1 MLNLVTKTNFAPD
14 TADLTVDESQAAA
27 RAVVNLFARWD
38 VPDAVACDILGG
50 ISART
55 YARWKL
61 GQVGRVDRDL
71 GTRLSLLLGIHK
83 ALRYMFRDPQRGYDW
98 VSRPNA
104 MFSGQTPLQIMAQ
117 GNIFALA
124 RVRGFLDAERGAW

>member
-1 MLNLVTKTNFAPD
+1 MLNLVTNTDFAPD
-14 TADLTVDESQAAA
+14 TAELTVDESQAAA
-27 RAVVNLFARWD
+27 RAVVNLFGRWGVAD
-38 VPDAVACDILGG
+38 GVACTILGG

-83 ALRYMFRDPQRGYDW
+83 AVRYMFRDPQRGYDW
-98 VSRPNA
+98 INRPNA
-104 MFSGQTPLQIMAQ
+104 IFGGQTPVQVMAQ
-117 GNIFALA
+117 GSIFSLA
-124 RVRGFLDAERGAW
+124 RVRSFLDAERGAW